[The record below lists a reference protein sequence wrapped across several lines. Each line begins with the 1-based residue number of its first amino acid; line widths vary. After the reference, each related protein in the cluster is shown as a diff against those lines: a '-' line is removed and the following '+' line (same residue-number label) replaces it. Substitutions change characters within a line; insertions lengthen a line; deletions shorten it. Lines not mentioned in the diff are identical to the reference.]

1 LIAVCTQLFTPLQE
15 VRDAAVAPSL
25 IGAGLQ
31 LINGMVFVGEG
42 IMQGHRA
49 FKQLAI
55 NTLGA
60 SLGMYVSLHFM
71 GNTLGGVWLSFMVFN
86 ALRLAGTLR
95 HHFFQGPLALKHL
108 SAP

>member
-1 LIAVCTQLFTPLQE
+1 MCTQLFTPLQE

-60 SLGMYVSLHFM
+60 SLGMYVSLQFM
-71 GNTLGGVWLSFMVFN
+71 GNTLGGVWLSFMV
-86 ALRLAGTLR
+86 LDR
-95 HHFFQGPLALKHL
+95 K
-108 SAP
+108 SVV